1 MANFKGANVSHVSQ
15 HCRLNLLLS
24 VFVQKTQNS
33 ELSYS
38 MAVTHLCDESS
49 VGYEAF
55 SALAIRLR
63 VVP

>member
-1 MANFKGANVSHVSQ
+1 MANFKGANMSHVSQ

-38 MAVTHLCDESS
+38 MAVTL
-49 VGYEAF
+49 
-55 SALAIRLR
+55 
-63 VVP
+63 